1 MLNWTYISCWEW
13 GGAPLSTNGVQRDPQ
28 RGTSDAPH
36 GPLVETGDLLNLV
49 HKINSLG
56 LLVLLG
62 LLFEIFWVW
71 KKTLIHC
78 KSDNAMFL
86 VHHGIWVV
94 LVILGFWISYFC
106 ENLCVDVIFFFFSWH
121 CTWIYVWYL
130 SNHVKVNDKILL
142 PYLILL
148 RELLYNRLYGPN
160 KSFYPNY

>member
-1 MLNWTYISCWEW
+1 MVVLNWTYISCWEW

-94 LVILGFWISYFC
+94 LVYWDFGL
-106 ENLCVDVIFFFFSWH
+106 VIFVRIYAWMQSFFFFKLALH
-121 CTWIYVWYL
+121 LDICMMFIE
-130 SNHVKVNDKILL
+130 
-142 PYLILL
+142 PC
-148 RELLYNRLYGPN
+148 
-160 KSFYPNY
+160 